1 MSCPPVCWVLEQL
14 KRTKKT
20 LSLEKGRLKRKQT
33 LEIQPI
39 PEKVGLIDVQQIRM
53 RKQILKLYFH
63 KSVPTKKEI
72 LIDTPQSQNI
82 MIKKGYRK
90 EGD

>member
-20 LSLEKGRLKRKQT
+20 LSLEKGGRKREQT

-39 PEKVGLIDVQQIRM
+39 PEKVGLIEVQQIRM

-72 LIDTPQSQNI
+72 LIV
-82 MIKKGYRK
+82 MIK
-90 EGD
+90 